1 MSNFS
6 QKKKKKKNHKLCKE
20 TEKYVHSKGNNKQRE
35 TVPEKD
41 VMVDLLDKDLKS
53 LKDLKG
59 DMERIQKTMYDQKAN
74 IS

>member
-6 QKKKKKKNHKLCKE
+6 PPPKITKYIKKQKSI
-20 TEKYVHSKGNNKQRE
+20 VHSKGNNKQRE

-41 VMVDLLDKDLKS
+41 LMADLLDKDLKS
-53 LKDLKG
+53 LKNLKG
-59 DMERIQKTMYDQKAN
+59 DMERIKKTMYDQNAN